1 MSAVL
6 CLPPTLSLSPKVVI
20 GNGTMAMVATDD
32 GDRFVKAGS
41 VLTVAGQQLRV
52 NAISGGRSAWSVY
65 ASAA

>member
-1 MSAVL
+1 
-6 CLPPTLSLSPKVVI
+6 LSPKVVI

-52 NAISGGRSAWSVY
+52 NAISGGRSAWSVD

>member
-6 CLPPTLSLSPKVVI
+6 SPAPILSLPPKVVV
-20 GNGTMAMVATDD
+20 GNGSLAIVATDD

-41 VLTVAGQQLRV
+41 VLTVDGQQLRV
-52 NAISGGRSAWSVY
+52 DAISGSRSTWSVD